1 MDINLVQAIKRNHPV
16 VFFDVAV
23 GGIPLGRIKFEL
35 FKGMLLASYIYGD
48 PNSV

>member
-35 FKGMLLASYIYGD
+35 FSDICPK
-48 PNSV
+48 VRF